1 MTTTKK
7 LHRSRIDRMLGG
19 VCGGLAEYFDIDP
32 TLVRVL
38 FAISVAFGGS
48 GIIAY
53 IILWIVVP
61 EQPFIFQAAENE
73 TGTKTGNEQKSSSG
87 TEQFTHF
94 STNEINNAMNSAR
107 RNKKTFGGALLVFL
121 GVLLLLDNLV
131 PRFDFGS
138 YWPLILIGIGVAIIV
153 KASNN

>member
-7 LHRSRIDRMLGG
+7 LYRNRVDRMIGG
-19 VCGGLAEYFDIDP
+19 VAGGLAEYFNIDP

-38 FAISVAFGGS
+38 FAVSIAFS
-48 GIIAY
+48 GVGILAY

-61 EQPFIFQAAENE
+61 EQPLIFQSAESESDAE
-73 TGTKTGNEQKSSSG
+73 TKGEQSSSLDK
-87 TEQFTHF
+87 EKFTYF
-94 STNEINNAMNSAR
+94 STNEINKATNSAR
-107 RNKKTFGGALLVFL
+107 QNKKTFAGAILIIL

-138 YWPLILIGIGVAIIV
+138 YWPLILIAIGVAIIL
-153 KASNN
+153 KAKN